1 MGTWSS
7 SGARTWP
14 STPRAPARA
23 AAPGPFGADERGLDK
38 GEPGWLTAGLFL
50 EIASFFCYVALFRGV
65 IGQEAGIGWAQS
77 YRITLASLAATRLLA
92 AGGIGGIALT
102 PGR

>member
-1 MGTWSS
+1 M
-7 SGARTWP
+7 
-14 STPRAPARA
+14 
-23 AAPGPFGADERGLDK
+23 
-38 GEPGWLTAGLFL
+38 
-50 EIASFFCYVALFRGV
+50 

>member
-1 MGTWSS
+1 
-7 SGARTWP
+7 
-14 STPRAPARA
+14 
-23 AAPGPFGADERGLDK
+23 
-38 GEPGWLTAGLFL
+38 
-50 EIASFFCYVALFRGV
+50 V

-77 YRITLASLAATRLLA
+77 SRITLASLAATRLLA